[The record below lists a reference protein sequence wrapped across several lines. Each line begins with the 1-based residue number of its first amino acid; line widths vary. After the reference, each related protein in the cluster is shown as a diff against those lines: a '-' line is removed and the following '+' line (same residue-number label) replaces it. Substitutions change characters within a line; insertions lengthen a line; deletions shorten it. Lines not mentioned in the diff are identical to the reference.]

1 MIKHF
6 FVIAWRNI
14 RKRKTLSA
22 IQILC
27 LSVGLAAFILVARYV
42 QYEKDFDKFNKNYDR
57 IYRVQSYKITDRM
70 DDGGQVVVPL
80 AKYIRENIPEVENAI
95 ATNEMWDEY
104 LSPDEEHVYKEQR
117 GIMAPSEIFDLFSF
131 HLLQGNKK
139 NVLSDPNSIVLS
151 KSMAEKYFP
160 GQDAMGKIILDEK
173 KQELQVTG
181 IMEDIPEQSSIAAT
195 YFRSNVNMLRNYNDN
210 WTNSSFEI
218 FVLLKPNVPAN
229 TVSEKIKDVL
239 RNFDKESKQVLY
251 LHPLSKLHLKE
262 HARDD
267 RGSIIFFFS
276 FIGGLTL
283 LLACVSFMN
292 LTTSFSSMRSVEIGI
307 RKVSGSNQHII
318 RLQFLSE
325 AILISFIS
333 LAFAIVIAHLILPV
347 FNSVVNRNIELQ
359 LAQNPLFILFL
370 LATVIVTG
378 FIGGSYPA
386 LVISRFKPV
395 TVLKGNHSF
404 MKGKVRGL
412 NAMVYFQFILSV
424 VLITSSIWMYKQ
436 VSFLK
441 NKDLGYKKENLLH
454 CQLPGLN
461 TNVSYQQVRQR
472 IMENPGIENMTL
484 SVNSP
489 LHSNWGTRL
498 RYEGGPVDDYSYA
511 RWNQA
516 CENYLNTM
524 SMQLVLGRNFSPD
537 YPADY
542 NTCLVNETAVRKFG
556 WDNPIGKW
564 IDNGQQRYAV
574 IGVIKDFNIEDVHN
588 PILPYFLLLR
598 NWDFGGNN
606 DLTFKVNP
614 ETMESNL
621 AHIDKVLKETFPNI
635 LFEVNGY
642 DVGTYRLALEIWT
655 SAKNTFAFFTV
666 MAVLIAA
673 MGLFGLVV
681 FASQRRVKEIGIR
694 KVQGAKALQILPL
707 ITKQFVVL
715 VVAANIIVYPL
726 ARWLE
731 NVTPGQFKYQFTFW
745 DLLIVL
751 GISVF
756 VTLASSGYQA
766 FTASQLNPV
775 EALRYE

>member
-1 MIKHF
+1 
-6 FVIAWRNI
+6 
-14 RKRKTLSA
+14 
-22 IQILC
+22 
-27 LSVGLAAFILVARYV
+27 
-42 QYEKDFDKFNKNYDR
+42 
-57 IYRVQSYKITDRM
+57 
-70 DDGGQVVVPL
+70 
-80 AKYIRENIPEVENAI
+80 
-95 ATNEMWDEY
+95 
-104 LSPDEEHVYKEQR
+104 
-117 GIMAPSEIFDLFSF
+117 
-131 HLLQGNKK
+131 
-139 NVLSDPNSIVLS
+139 
-151 KSMAEKYFP
+151 
-160 GQDAMGKIILDEK
+160 
-173 KQELQVTG
+173 
-181 IMEDIPEQSSIAAT
+181 
-195 YFRSNVNMLRNYNDN
+195 
-210 WTNSSFEI
+210 
-218 FVLLKPNVPAN
+218 
-229 TVSEKIKDVL
+229 
-239 RNFDKESKQVLY
+239 
-251 LHPLSKLHLKE
+251 
-262 HARDD
+262 
-267 RGSIIFFFS
+267 
-276 FIGGLTL
+276 
-283 LLACVSFMN
+283 
-292 LTTSFSSMRSVEIGI
+292 
-307 RKVSGSNQHII
+307 
-318 RLQFLSE
+318 
-325 AILISFIS
+325 
-333 LAFAIVIAHLILPV
+333 
-347 FNSVVNRNIELQ
+347 
-359 LAQNPLFILFL
+359 
-370 LATVIVTG
+370 
-378 FIGGSYPA
+378 
-386 LVISRFKPV
+386 
-395 TVLKGNHSF
+395 
-404 MKGKVRGL
+404 
-412 NAMVYFQFILSV
+412 
-424 VLITSSIWMYKQ
+424 
-436 VSFLK
+436 
-441 NKDLGYKKENLLH
+441 
-454 CQLPGLN
+454 
-461 TNVSYQQVRQR
+461 
-472 IMENPGIENMTL
+472 MENPGIENMTL